1 MKEQYDM
8 TPLIF
13 FKYSFSIT
21 YACVIQGVRVE
32 VEARMCHGTH
42 VEGRRKLDEIAVLLP
57 SCGSQELNS
66 DYWVEM

>member
-13 FKYSFSIT
+13 FKHSFSMH
-21 YACVIQGVRVE
+21 ACLCDTGSKGGG
-32 VEARMCHGTH
+32 EARMCHGTH

-66 DYWVEM
+66 DYWVKM

>member
-13 FKYSFSIT
+13 LNIYLACM
-21 YACVIQGVRVE
+21 YVCVIRGVRVE
-32 VEARMCHGTH
+32 VEACICHGTR
-42 VEGRRKLDEIAVLLP
+42 VEGRRKLDEIAVLLLP
-57 SCGSQELNS
+57 CGSQELNS